1 MLVSPKQPWSIPF
14 PASGPSNH
22 PVISPSLSWEV
33 LWIYFLLTHLP
44 GCWPRASCAL
54 MIAPQKTWV
63 KGSLSLIKSLNKPEA
78 EFHGK
83 GNILEI
89 KYRKNSRKMWRS
101 IWMKNLEKKPKSSLI
116 DWSDWSDWSDQYRR
130 VVYWALPKSLM
141 SASHV
146 DRIVWDVEV
155 SSVVFSQRQQLP
167 GCFWLKLEGPV

>member
-1 MLVSPKQPWSIPF
+1 MQPALFISLSLCLLMLVSPKQPWSIPF

-54 MIAPQKTWV
+54 VIAPQKTWV

-101 IWMKNLEKKPKSSLI
+101 IWMKNLEKKPKSSYWLI
-116 DWSDWSDWSDQYRR
+116 WPIQKGGLLGSSQK
-130 VVYWALPKSLM
+130 L
-141 SASHV
+141 
-146 DRIVWDVEV
+146 DV
-155 SSVVFSQRQQLP
+155 R
-167 GCFWLKLEGPV
+167 